1 MVHMLSV
8 PPLKRRAEPSGQGS
22 VLADLLDDKLNMGW
36 EKKICSINHKK

>member
-22 VLADLLDDKLNMGW
+22 VLAGLLDDKLNTSW
-36 EKKICSINHKK
+36 AKKSVP